1 MVANDLLH
9 QVNAALNVNV
19 HVYSKNPESRYVFV
33 NMKIYREGDQLL
45 EGPQLEEITQDG
57 VVLSFR
63 GERFRVLAP

>member
-1 MVANDLLH
+1 MH

-19 HVYSKNPESRYVFV
+19 HVYNKNPESRYVFV

-63 GERFRVLAP
+63 GERFQVLAQ